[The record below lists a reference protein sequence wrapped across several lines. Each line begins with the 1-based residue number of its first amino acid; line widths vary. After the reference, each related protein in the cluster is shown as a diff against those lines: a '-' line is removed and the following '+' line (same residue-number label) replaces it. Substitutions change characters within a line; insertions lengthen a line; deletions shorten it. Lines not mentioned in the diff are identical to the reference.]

1 MPQYLITAYDFTD
14 EKALER
20 RMTARPSHL
29 DKAKAMKAAGEIII
43 GGAIINDEG
52 QMIGSSV
59 IIEMENRA
67 AIDKWLAE
75 EPYVTGKVWDKIMIQ
90 EFKVAAL

>member
-14 EKALER
+14 EKGIER
-20 RMTARPSHL
+20 RMAVRPVHL
-29 DKAKAMKAAGEIII
+29 EKAKAMKAAGEIII
-43 GGAIINDEG
+43 GGAIINEHG
-52 QMIGSSV
+52 KMIGSSV
-59 IIEMENRA
+59 IIEMENRG